1 MAAGRCLL
9 PLSSLPALETLLV
22 LGSAPEPAPV
32 SFSVPLLP
40 EAEVED
46 AFDSGKVPK

>member
-1 MAAGRCLL
+1 LL
-9 PLSSLPALETLLV
+9 PSSSLPALETLPV

-32 SFSVPLLP
+32 SFCEPFLP
-40 EAEVED
+40 GADVED